1 MGLDEVGT
9 ARTLREHRKVTDALV
24 EKHGGRLVK
33 STGDGVLLEFPSVVD
48 AVECAVA
55 VQAVI
60 ALRNEGVSV
69 DRRMLFRIGINL
81 GDILIEGD
89 DILGDGVNVAA
100 RLEGIAEPGGICI
113 SSSAYEQVRGKVAIE
128 FADLGEQRLK
138 NIDRPVRVY
147 TGKMAGHVRTVM
159 LDVASLHDVQKP
171 LPLPDKPSIA
181 VLPFQNMSG
190 DPEQE
195 YFADGMVEDIIT
207 ALSRF
212 KSLFV
217 IARNSSFTY
226 KGKAV
231 DIKQVGREL
240 GVRYVLEGSVRKA
253 GNRLRITGQLID
265 AATGSHLWAD
275 KFEGDL
281 LDLFDL
287 QDSVAISVAGAIAP
301 RLIAA
306 DAELAKRKPPESWD
320 SYDFYLRGIAL
331 FVQHTSETTDRALE
345 FFRKAINLNPEFA
358 LANVRAA
365 GCLLMRAEFGGLPL
379 TDEERAEALQLTNRA
394 LALGE
399 DNEWVL
405 GWASLIVAV
414 LNGEVERGSDLV
426 NRALAINP
434 NFSNAW
440 NARGWISVV
449 LADGARA
456 LDAFDRAIRLNPAD
470 DWTVVAA
477 MQGKM
482 CAFWVMDRYSDALEW
497 ADRVLARRPNDLR
510 SLLTKHRVDP
520 DPTRAAE
527 VGDRI
532 RALYPHLRGSYVRR
546 FYYVQSARHQAMVEE
561 GIARLGLPE

>member
-1 MGLDEVGT
+1 
-9 ARTLREHRKVTDALV
+9 
-24 EKHGGRLVK
+24 
-33 STGDGVLLEFPSVVD
+33 
-48 AVECAVA
+48 
-55 VQAVI
+55 
-60 ALRNEGVSV
+60 
-69 DRRMLFRIGINL
+69 
-81 GDILIEGD
+81 
-89 DILGDGVNVAA
+89 
-100 RLEGIAEPGGICI
+100 
-113 SSSAYEQVRGKVAIE
+113 
-128 FADLGEQRLK
+128 
-138 NIDRPVRVY
+138 
-147 TGKMAGHVRTVM
+147 
-159 LDVASLHDVQKP
+159 
-171 LPLPDKPSIA
+171 
-181 VLPFQNMSG
+181 MSG

-226 KGKAV
+226 KGKAIE
-231 DIKQVGREL
+231 IKQVGREL
-240 GVRYVLEGSVRKA
+240 GVRYVLEGSVRKS
-253 GNRLRITGQLID
+253 GTRVRITGQLID
-265 AATGSHLWAD
+265 AATGAHLWAD

-281 LDLFDL
+281 LDVFDL
-287 QDSVAISVAGAIAP
+287 QDSVATSVAGAIAP

-331 FVQHTSETTDRALE
+331 FVQHTPDTTDQALGFLRRA
-345 FFRKAINLNPEFA
+345 ISLNPEFA
-358 LANVRAA
+358 LAHVRAA
-365 GCLLMRAEFGGLPL
+365 GCLLMRPDFGGLSL
-379 TDEERAEALQLTNRA
+379 TDEERSEALQLTNRA
-394 LALGE
+394 LALAE

-405 GWASLIVAV
+405 GWASLILAV

-426 NRALAINP
+426 DRALAINP

-440 NARGWISVV
+440 NARGWISVI
-449 LADGARA
+449 LGDGARA

-482 CAFWVMDRYSDALEW
+482 SAFWVMDRYSDALEM

-510 SLLTKHRVDP
+510 SLLTKYGGDP

-532 RALYPHLRGSYVRR
+532 RALYPHLRSSYVRR
-546 FYYVQSARHQAMVEE
+546 FYYVRSAKHQAMVEE
-561 GIARLGLPE
+561 NIARLGLPE